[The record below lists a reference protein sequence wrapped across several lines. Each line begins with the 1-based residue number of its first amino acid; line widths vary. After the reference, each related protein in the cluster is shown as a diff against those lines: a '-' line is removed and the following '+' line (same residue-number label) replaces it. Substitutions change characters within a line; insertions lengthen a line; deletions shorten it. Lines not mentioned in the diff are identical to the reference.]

1 MRHSGARV
9 VLAERVGGP
18 HPGMAQIS
26 RGLSHLRARRGQGR
40 RAGAAEET
48 GTLSPAAHG
57 ANGGRGTRRG
67 PPELAGRG
75 DLCKGSGR
83 DSLSWWGGLR
93 PNAASFF
100 KWGPGVCTQIV
111 AKGNVVDSGRPNAL
125 GYRTVARL
133 LQMRERA
140 RHRAIRAFQRHS
152 WRRVPCK
159 KGPPCLAA
167 SLCAHY
173 GPPATRRRAH

>member
-1 MRHSGARV
+1 MKRIL
-9 VLAERVGGP
+9 LAILAGGICC
-18 HPGMAQIS
+18 AQTPPQVKVEAGLLQGTS
-26 RGLSHLRARRGQGR
+26 ENGLSVYRGIPFAAPTVGDLRWRPPQ
-40 RAGAAEET
+40 
-48 GTLSPAAHG
+48 PAA
-57 ANGGRGTRRG
+57 
-67 PPELAGRG
+67 
-75 DLCKGSGR
+75 K
-83 DSLSWWGGLR
+83 WQGLK

-111 AKGNVVDSGRPNAL
+111 AKGYVVDSGRPNAL
-125 GYRTVARL
+125 GYRTVARP

-159 KGPPCLAA
+159 KGPPCFAA